1 MDAYEKC
8 MDTMRELTTMLV
20 CRDFLTEETPHG
32 SFLVSDRLPM
42 SNHHYVIPLI
52 FCGHLQPVKM
62 PLRLLTTTVA
72 SLQLAI
78 LASCKTD
85 FFACTPPP
93 TPSPPHK
100 KEKISWSH

>member
-1 MDAYEKC
+1 
-8 MDTMRELTTMLV
+8 
-20 CRDFLTEETPHG
+20 
-32 SFLVSDRLPM
+32 
-42 SNHHYVIPLI
+42 
-52 FCGHLQPVKM
+52 M

-93 TPSPPHK
+93 TPSPPPPK
-100 KEKISWSH
+100 KKKFHGAIKII